1 VLERKHSAKRLTL
14 GKDLDFDSEC
24 QSVVNRLYNFSNT
37 GLLDPTMDFAN
48 LEFLSQR
55 CPRNGNGSA
64 LNDVDPTTPDTFH
77 TTTTTPTSK

>member
-1 VLERKHSAKRLTL
+1 VPERKHSAKHLTL
-14 GKDLDFDSEC
+14 GKDPDVHSEC

-64 LNDVDPTTPDTFH
+64 LNDLDPTTPDTFDTTN
-77 TTTTTPTSK
+77 TTTTSK